1 LIQDQAQPRNLD
13 SKIHLFGFD
22 CFKSIDPE
30 RALAPLNRIAAL
42 DRAGSWPKIIAD
54 LDSLAETEIEHDR
67 KRFVLRSAPR
77 PAANLAAVGVTLPPT
92 VYQASTD

>member
-1 LIQDQAQPRNLD
+1 MQLLRDTSTCGA
-13 SKIHLFGFD
+13 SAGF
-22 CFKSIDPE
+22 SHGQDPE

-77 PAANLAAVGVTLPPT
+77 PAANLAAVGVALPPT
-92 VYQASTD
+92 VY